1 MSEGFGMLGSLTDLD
16 LGFCGKLDQVAT
28 LQLIIEK
35 FQGLTKL
42 SLAGWEITDLTEG
55 NSITD
60 DFIILSFDVRRLR
73 YADQPA
79 EPQLA
84 IVRQSQLPPRK

>member
-1 MSEGFGMLGSLTDLD
+1 MSEGFGMLTSLTNLD

-42 SLAGWEITDLTEG
+42 RLAGWQITDLTEG
-55 NSITD
+55 NSIR
-60 DFIILSFDVRRLR
+60 II
-73 YADQPA
+73 
-79 EPQLA
+79 
-84 IVRQSQLPPRK
+84 